1 VEQQLWG
8 WLDWVVIGLNLAV
21 SVRVGAYFARQN
33 KSSDVYFLAGRKMSG
48 TLVGISLMATII
60 SSMTFLA
67 MPGFTFKQ
75 DWRYVFAHLPYLLV
89 TLVALYIFMP
99 FFRQGRVH
107 SAYEY
112 LERRFGPW
120 ARLYAAT
127 GFILFH
133 MFKMGIVLYAVS
145 LPITGLTGVSIL
157 WVILVLGTLTAAYT
171 VAGGLEAVIWTDV
184 IQGFAL
190 LIGALVCLPIIV
202 HLLPGGLIQIFREAY
217 QDGKF
222 APGNTAFT
230 LSEKTLWVITLVYVF
245 QFLQMMATDQ
255 MMVQRYCAMKTDAEA
270 RKGLLVGSLLSVGTW
285 IYFSFLGT
293 ALYVFYKQYPNPDLN
308 KLMPEQVFP
317 HFIMTRVPSGA
328 AGLVISGLI
337 SAALSTLS
345 SEISALAATATTD
358 FYRRLIR
365 RREEE
370 RHYVRTGRW
379 FSVGF
384 GGVMIGVALLIHSGS
399 STTLLDLQT
408 LFFSILGGGL
418 LGLFLLGFMT
428 VRVGSRSAGIA
439 TACTFLGISG
449 WLVLDTALGRRY
461 WPALAAA
468 LPDPL
473 WISTLA
479 NVFLFGLGYLLSF
492 LVAGRRRS
500 DLAGLTV
507 WTKELRQGPEAEPV
521 TATRANSG

>member
-1 VEQQLWG
+1 MEQQLWG
-8 WLDWVVIGLNLAV
+8 WLDWVVIGLNLAA
-21 SVRVGAYFARQN
+21 SVLVGAYFARRN
-33 KSSDVYFLAGRKMSG
+33 KSADVYFLAGRKMSG

-99 FFRQGRVH
+99 FFRRGRVH

-112 LERRFGPW
+112 LEHRFGTW
-120 ARLYAAT
+120 ARLYAAA

-133 MFKMGIVLYAVS
+133 MFKMGVVLYAVS
-145 LPITGLTGVSIL
+145 LPITALTGVSML

-190 LIGALVCLPIIV
+190 LVGALLCLPIIV
-202 HLLPGGLIQIFREAY
+202 HLLPGGLIQIFKEAY

-270 RKGLLVGSLLSVGTW
+270 RKGLLVGSLMSVGTW

-293 ALYVFYKQYPNPDLN
+293 ALYVFYKQYPSPDLN

-317 HFIMTRVPSGA
+317 HFITTRVPSGA

-345 SEISALAATATTD
+345 SEINALAATATTD

-365 RREEE
+365 RKEEE
-370 RHYVRTGRW
+370 RHYVAIGRW
-379 FSVGF
+379 FSIGF
-384 GGVMIGVALLIHSGS
+384 GGIMIGVALLIHSGS
-399 STTLLDLQT
+399 SATLMDLQT

-439 TACTFLGISG
+439 TACTFVGISS
-449 WLVLDTALGRRY
+449 WLILDTAVGRRY
-461 WPALAAA
+461 WPALQAV
-468 LPDPL
+468 LPDSL
-473 WISTLA
+473 WISALA
-479 NVFLFGLGYLLSF
+479 NVFLFGLGYSLSF
-492 LVAGRRRS
+492 VTARRHPM
-500 DLAGLTV
+500 DLTGLTV
-507 WTKELRQGPEAEPV
+507 WTKEVHWEHDAQPA
-521 TATRANSG
+521 TATTTNSG